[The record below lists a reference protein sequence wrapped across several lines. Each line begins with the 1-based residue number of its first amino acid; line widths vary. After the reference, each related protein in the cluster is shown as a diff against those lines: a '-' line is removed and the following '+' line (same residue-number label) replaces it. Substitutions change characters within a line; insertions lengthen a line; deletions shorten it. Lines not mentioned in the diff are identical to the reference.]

1 MERLEKY
8 SNEGCHWFNETAKK
22 NRKINKGF
30 KEMKDD

>member
-22 NRKINKGF
+22 SGRLIRVL